1 MYAAPRTRSYG
12 RALTKDLATPCRPDR
27 RKRDLK
33 AWRAAARRKLAAIL
47 SADAVGFSRQMHRD
61 EAGTHA
67 RLQSCREIIDRLVAE
82 HDGRIVGSAGDS
94 VLADFPSVVE
104 ALTCAVDIQQALREH
119 NTALPPELKLEFRIG
134 INLGDVII
142 HGEDIYGDG
151 VNVAAR
157 LQQLA
162 EPGGILVSRTV
173 HNHVRGKLDLTFESL
188 GEHQVK
194 NIPEPVAVF
203 RVCLDGSRAFALKP
217 SKRTP
222 MRAKRV
228 WLATTILLLFVGAA
242 VALWFARGGLIE
254 EHLEERAKVA
264 DPVVAIAPVVAILP
278 FANQSGDPGRIIPAM
293 GSPRI

>member
-1 MYAAPRTRSYG
+1 MPAGPTEARPEGVARG
-12 RALTKDLATPCRPDR
+12 R
-27 RKRDLK
+27 
-33 AWRAAARRKLAAIL
+33 RRKLAAIL

-61 EAGTHA
+61 ETGTHA
-67 RLQSCREIIDRLVAE
+67 RLRSCREIIDRLVAE

-104 ALTCAVDIQQALREH
+104 ALTCAVDIQRALRER
-119 NTALPPELKLEFRIG
+119 NAALPPEHRLEFRIG

-142 HGEDIYGDG
+142 DGEDIYGDG

-173 HNHVRGKLDLTFESL
+173 HNHVRGKLDLAFEPL

-203 RVCLDGSRAFALKP
+203 RVRLDGSRP
-217 SKRTP
+217 SAPEPPKRP
-222 MRAKRV
+222 LDACQAG
-228 WLATTILLLFVGAA
+228 LARDSGPPPARRGCRWSSGSRAA
-242 VALWFARGGLIE
+242 VPSGSMVRSARRWPTPWQPPRPSSPSCRSPT
-254 EHLEERAKVA
+254 RAA
-264 DPVVAIAPVVAILP
+264 TR
-278 FANQSGDPGRIIPAM
+278 GRTTSAT
-293 GSPRI
+293 GSPRT

>member
-1 MYAAPRTRSYG
+1 MPAGPTEARPEGVARG
-12 RALTKDLATPCRPDR
+12 R
-27 RKRDLK
+27 
-33 AWRAAARRKLAAIL
+33 RRKLAAIL

-67 RLQSCREIIDRLVAE
+67 RLRSCREIIDRLVAE
-82 HDGRIVGSAGDS
+82 HDGRVVGSAGDS

-104 ALTCAVDIQQALREH
+104 ALTCAVGIQQALRER
-119 NTALPPELKLEFRIG
+119 NAALPPEHRLEFRIG

-142 HGEDIYGDG
+142 DGEDIYGDG

-173 HNHVRGKLDLTFESL
+173 HNHVRGKLELAFEPL

-203 RVCLDGSRAFALKP
+203 RVRLDGSRPSAPEP
-217 SKRTP
+217 SKRPLT
-222 MRAKRV
+222 RAKRV
-228 WLATTILLLFVGAA
+228 WLATAVLLLLAGAA
-242 VALWFARGGLIE
+242 MVLWFARGGPIG
-254 EHLEERAKVA
+254 EHA
-264 DPVVAIAPVVAILP
+264 
-278 FANQSGDPGRIIPAM
+278 
-293 GSPRI
+293 